1 MACMHFSICLQEVQ
15 SSASMCAASC
25 RQADSKAIARI
36 VRELAAVHS
45 SDTTRI
51 LLEIPQ
57 PNSMNGKQSWYQTGF
72 SYGVWHGA
80 LASHGFE
87 VCAPLD
93 ALNHRSIIDNMH
105 ANPGI
110 LTSSSNDEG
119 QSWALRIVPAMAG
132 GDGFVQAMEE

>member
-1 MACMHFSICLQEVQ
+1 MHAHVV
-15 SSASMCAASC
+15 SSAPRAWATRCAAWR

-45 SDTTRI
+45 SNTTRI

-72 SYGVWHGA
+72 SYGVWQGA

-87 VCAPLD
+87 VCA
-93 ALNHRSIIDNMH
+93 A
-105 ANPGI
+105 
-110 LTSSSNDEG
+110 T
-119 QSWALRIVPAMAG
+119 Q
-132 GDGFVQAMEE
+132 